1 MSAQTPNH
9 HLEDSGSQRL
19 EGTYGPFA
27 ASFQMARSTGQ
38 RIAFDAVLRGF
49 YEDERVHRIFRSIAF
64 KDRLQSY
71 IDEARQRVA
80 LLFYERFLPQMLASQ
95 EAPENVYKLVYALA
109 FNVFRSILKEINL
122 SSKRD
127 VSIEDS
133 VADDSDHSASALME
147 ITLPS
152 LGESID
158 MTEERIDRE
167 RAQNEL
173 ARRLSTASA
182 VRLSDRAATVMLA
195 PQVHI
200 GAPVTVK
207 APRRRQKVPSS
218 VFGKELATIKQNL
231 GLTNQEFA
239 DRLGVGLPTLAS
251 YLYARV
257 HTVPEDVLKTARAIH
272 AATPQA
278 DLDIKRRMESN
289 PMPQILDEW
298 GALLGLTDPEENKRD
313 GVIASHL
320 GVNPITVWRW
330 RTSETKPSVRVL
342 VDYHGTIT
350 EISKKTTTK
359 HTRGGSR

>member
-1 MSAQTPNH
+1 MSLQTISD
-9 HLEDSGSQRL
+9 LLGELGSSVPP
-19 EGTYGPFA
+19 GKFGPFA
-27 ASFQMARSTGQ
+27 ASFQMARSTGH
-38 RIAFDAVLRGF
+38 RVAHDAVLRGF
-49 YEDERVHRIFRSIAF
+49 YEDERVHRILQSLAFRY
-64 KDRLQSY
+64 RLQSHV
-71 IDEARQRVA
+71 DEVRQRVA

-95 EAPENVYKLVYALA
+95 EEPENVYKLVYALA

-133 VADDSDHSASALME
+133 VADDSDNSAFALTE

-158 MTEERIDRE
+158 MTEDRIDRE
-167 RAQNEL
+167 RAQSEL
-173 ARRLSTASA
+173 ARRLATASS

-195 PQVHI
+195 PQVQI
-200 GAPVTVK
+200 GVSVTVK

-218 VFGKELATIKQNL
+218 VYGKELATIKQDL

-272 AATPQA
+272 AATPAA
-278 DLDIKRRMESN
+278 DLEIKKRMESN
-289 PMPQILDEW
+289 LMPQILDEW
-298 GALLGLTDPEENKRD
+298 ASLLGLTDPEDNKRD
-313 GVIASHL
+313 AVISSHL

-342 VDYHGTIT
+342 VDYHGVIT
-350 EISKKTTTK
+350 EISRSTTAKRTK
-359 HTRGGSR
+359 GASR

>member
-1 MSAQTPNH
+1 MMAQTPNY
-9 HLEDSGSQRL
+9 HLADSGSQAIDAIS
-19 EGTYGPFA
+19 GPFA
-27 ASFQMARSTGQ
+27 AAFQMARTTGQ
-38 RIAFDAVLRGF
+38 RTAHDAVLRGF
-49 YEDERVHRIFRSIAF
+49 YDDRRVLRIFRSIAY

-71 IDEARQRVA
+71 VDEARQRVA

-95 EAPENVYKLVYALA
+95 DAPENVYKLVYALA

-133 VADDSDHSASALME
+133 VADDSDPSASVLIE

-152 LGESID
+152 LGETID

-167 RAQNEL
+167 RAQGEL
-173 ARRLSTASA
+173 ARRLATASA
-182 VRLSDRAATVMLA
+182 VRLLDRAATVMLA
-195 PQVHI
+195 PQVQI
-200 GAPVTVK
+200 GTPVAVK
-207 APRRRQKVPSS
+207 APRRRHKVPSS
-218 VFGKELATIKQNL
+218 VYGKELATIKQNL

-251 YLYARV
+251 YIYARV
-257 HTVPEDVLKTARAIH
+257 HTVPEDVLTTARAIH

-278 DLDIKRRMESN
+278 DLEIKRRMESN
-289 PMPQILDEW
+289 LMPQILDEW
-298 GALLGLTDPEENKRD
+298 GALLGLIDPEDNKRD
-313 GVIASHL
+313 AVIAAHL

-342 VDYHGTIT
+342 VDYHGAIT
-350 EISKKTTTK
+350 EIAKRSSTK
-359 HTRGGSR
+359 RAAGSSR